1 MLKNDNPN
9 ALDSLELNEVL
20 NETDLFAEELQDKF
34 NNSELTISSFAT
46 ASSTSCVCT
55 FSTGC
60 CYTGTELQ

>member
-1 MLKNDNPN
+1 MLKTDNSN

-20 NETDLFAEELQDKF
+20 SETDLFAEELQDKF
-34 NNSELTISSFAT
+34 NNSELTISSFGT

-60 CYTGTELQ
+60 CFSTEIA